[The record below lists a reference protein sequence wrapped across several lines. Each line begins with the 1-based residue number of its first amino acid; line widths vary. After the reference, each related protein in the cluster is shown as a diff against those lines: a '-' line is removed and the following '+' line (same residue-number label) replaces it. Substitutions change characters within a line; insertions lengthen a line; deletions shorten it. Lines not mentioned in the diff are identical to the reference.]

1 MPPILGAGALCLA
14 PLDSGCSNELRPP
27 STCQVRNRDL
37 DVSALKP
44 KGQES
49 AMRGMEGSRRVA
61 GESLKAARLLLCRPR
76 AREGP
81 LAKTSA

>member
-1 MPPILGAGALCLA
+1 MPPILGAGGLCLVL
-14 PLDSGCSNELRPP
+14 LDLRRSNELRPP
-27 STCQVRNRDL
+27 STCQVGNRDL
-37 DVSALKP
+37 DVLALKP

-49 AMRGMEGSRRVA
+49 TGRGTEGA
-61 GESLKAARLLLCRPR
+61 GESLKAARLLLCRLR